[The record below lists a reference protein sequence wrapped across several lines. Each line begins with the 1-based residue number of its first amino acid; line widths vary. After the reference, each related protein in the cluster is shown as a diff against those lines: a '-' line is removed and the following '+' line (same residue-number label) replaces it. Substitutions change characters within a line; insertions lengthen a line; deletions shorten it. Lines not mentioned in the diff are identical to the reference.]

1 MNQYTIL
8 SMVRESVRQYEY
20 SPEPGKGLKPL
31 VYRMKIKLLSANE
44 MCVEIANFFTAELQ
58 KRKISLDTKPSRN
71 SNANTI

>member
-1 MNQYTIL
+1 MVNQYTIL

-44 MCVEIANFFTAELQ
+44 MCVEIANF
-58 KRKISLDTKPSRN
+58 SRQN
-71 SNANTI
+71 FKK